1 MHSHEDKV
9 RMIEFYLRCNRRAA
23 AVIKEPDYPNRQ
35 TLRLRYRK
43 FEENKKATFKRL
55 TMGRPP
61 TEIDSAAHRKQRT
74 RPLRGINQT
83 LASPTHSA
91 TSPASTVAIPMQRP
105 YPRQQPQPTQQA
117 VSRANNPKATSNQ
130 QAITSLRS

>member
-9 RMIEFYLRCNRRAA
+9 RMIEFYLRYNRRAA

-43 FEENKKATFKRL
+43 FEENKKTTFERL

-61 TEIDSAAHRKQRT
+61 TEVDSAAHRKQRT
-74 RPLRGINQT
+74 RPLRGISQT
-83 LASPTHSA
+83 LASPIHSA
-91 TSPASTVAIPMQRP
+91 TSPASAVGIPTQRP
-105 YPRQQPQPTQQA
+105 YPHQQPQPTQQA
-117 VSRANNPKATSNQ
+117 APR
-130 QAITSLRS
+130 QAVPNSSP